1 LFKTLLNNFN
11 NRFIELDEK
20 FSLTGFQVIQAKKGP
35 WTQEDVEGF
44 AYDLETVL
52 PEKGVKKGIV
62 KRIFSLIIEALQ
74 NIRLHGEFTAE
85 GEQASFYFIA
95 KNDDIFRI
103 ITANIIHKDVIEKV
117 QARVDK
123 INSLDRVGL
132 KTFYME
138 TLTDGH
144 RSSKGG
150 AGLGFITVAMKA
162 KSNLDYSFEPLDK
175 SYSRFEMSCDLKLK
189 KEGD

>member
-1 LFKTLLNNFN
+1 MVNNFN
-11 NRFIELDEK
+11 NRFKELEEE
-20 FSLTGFQVIQAKKGP
+20 FFRTGFDIIQANKGP
-35 WTQEDVEGF
+35 WTQDNVEGF
-44 AYDLETVL
+44 AYELETML
-52 PEKGVKKGIV
+52 PDKGVKKGII

-74 NIRLHGEFTAE
+74 NIRLHGAFGNE

-95 KNDDIFRI
+95 KNEDIFRI

-117 QARVDK
+117 QTRIEK

-132 KTFYME
+132 KTFYMD

-162 KSNLDYSFEPLDK
+162 KSKLDYSFEKLDDD
-175 SYSRFEMSCDLKLK
+175 YSKFEMSCDLKLK
-189 KEGD
+189 KEED